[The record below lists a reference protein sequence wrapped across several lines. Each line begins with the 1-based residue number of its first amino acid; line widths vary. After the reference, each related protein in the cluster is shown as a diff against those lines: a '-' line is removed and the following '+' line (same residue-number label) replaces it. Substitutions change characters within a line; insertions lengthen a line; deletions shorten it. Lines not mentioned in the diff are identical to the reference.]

1 MVSRPL
7 VLAGIAAG
15 CIAAAGFGA
24 YLAVRHNTTQVAAPA
39 SAVSEPR
46 PGTTA
51 PLGGGVA
58 ETEAVVSDERAD
70 ATPGTTGK
78 TPAPKSVE
86 TPKPSRPVAAQKA
99 PAAVAP
105 AARGATPAAPAPVD
119 PNWQGLDRSWPPRA
133 AEPVPNS
140 TIPAVGETL
149 TPEPYEPPPPQ
160 YEELVVA
167 ASSVIGLQI
176 ETPVSTE
183 SARIEDRVNA
193 RVTRDVLVGGKVV
206 VPAGTLAVGSVTLVE
221 RGGKIKGRARL
232 AVRFHTL
239 VMADASRLPIQT
251 DSIFREGD
259 PPSQGSVAKIGGGAA
274 AGAILGALMGGVKGA
289 VLGGATGAAGGT
301 AATMAGDRK
310 PATLQA
316 GATVTVRLSA
326 PVTVTVER

>member
-24 YLAVRHNTTQVAAPA
+24 YFAVRHNAAQIAAPA

-46 PGTTA
+46 PGTTV

-86 TPKPSRPVAAQKA
+86 TPKPSKPVAAQKA
-99 PAAVAP
+99 PAAAP
-105 AARGATPAAPAPVD
+105 AAREATATAPAPVD
-119 PNWQGLDRSWPPRA
+119 PNWQGLDRAWPSRA
-133 AEPVPNS
+133 TEPAPDT
-140 TIPAVGETL
+140 TIPAVGEAL
-149 TPEPYEPPPPQ
+149 MPEPYEPPRPQ
-160 YEELVVA
+160 YEELIVA
-167 ASSVIGLQI
+167 ADSVMGLEI

-183 SARIEDRVNA
+183 SAQIEDRVNA
-193 RVTRDVLVGGKVV
+193 RVTRDVLVGGKVA

-239 VMADASRLPIQT
+239 VMADASRLPMQT

-259 PPSQGSVAKIGGGAA
+259 PPSQESVAKIGGAAA
-274 AGAILGALMGGVKGA
+274 AGAILGALMGGGKGA
-289 VLGGATGAAGGT
+289 IIGGATGAAGGT

-326 PVTVTVER
+326 PVKVTVER

>member
-15 CIAAAGFGA
+15 CIAAAGLGA
-24 YLAVRHNTTQVAAPA
+24 YLAVRHNAPQVAAPA
-39 SAVSEPR
+39 SAVSAPR
-46 PGTTA
+46 PGTAA

-58 ETEAVVSDERAD
+58 ETEAVVSDERAG
-70 ATPGTTGK
+70 AAPETTGK
-78 TPAPKSVE
+78 TPAPRAVE
-86 TPKPSRPVAAQKA
+86 TPKASKPIAAQKA
-99 PAAVAP
+99 PAA
-105 AARGATPAAPAPVD
+105 AAHEATPAAPAPVD

-133 AEPVPNS
+133 AEPVPDS

-149 TPEPYEPPPPQ
+149 TPEPYEPPRPQ
-160 YEELVVA
+160 YEELTVA
-167 ASSVIGLQI
+167 ASSVIGLEI
-176 ETPVSTE
+176 ETPVNSE
-183 SARIEDRVNA
+183 SAQIEDRVNA
-193 RVTRDVLVGGKVV
+193 RVTRDVLVGGKVA

-221 RGGKIKGRARL
+221 RGGKIKERARL
-232 AVRFHTL
+232 GVRFHTL
-239 VMADASRLPIQT
+239 VMADASRLPMQT

-259 PPSQGSVAKIGGGAA
+259 SPSQGSVAKIGGGAA